1 MTLHAVAPYPMAR
14 TRTSS
19 PTYEP
24 TPASRAL
31 KLRRTELGKSQADVA
46 FDSEVLTQTTVS
58 ELERAKYGP
67 EDLTASRLAA
77 LARGLNWTV
86 AELEQ
91 ATGLNLNLSPD
102 PPASRPLTDAER
114 RGGPSEAGVQL
125 VNDLHRIPV
134 RGMAAAGSA
143 FYSEDNILDYEYVTA
158 DEYRV
163 GMLAVQI
170 EGDSMEPH
178 VPHGSRVYVDVRL
191 TDPQEGKM
199 FLIHI
204 HGDGFVVKR
213 AKQVGHS
220 WLLLSD
226 NPAYQAFTPDEATVV
241 GQVYFIQP
249 RGWRA

>member
-1 MTLHAVAPYPMAR
+1 MAR

-91 ATGLNLNLSPD
+91 ATGLNLNLSPA

-114 RGGPSEAGVQL
+114 RGWTL
-125 VNDLHRIPV
+125 
-134 RGMAAAGSA
+134 
-143 FYSEDNILDYEYVTA
+143 
-158 DEYRV
+158 
-163 GMLAVQI
+163 
-170 EGDSMEPH
+170 
-178 VPHGSRVYVDVRL
+178 
-191 TDPQEGKM
+191 
-199 FLIHI
+199 
-204 HGDGFVVKR
+204 
-213 AKQVGHS
+213 
-220 WLLLSD
+220 
-226 NPAYQAFTPDEATVV
+226 PDEDQGPEIPEALRVAAEKYGHGENAPLAERRWLEELADLDFREEPETPEDWLAL
-241 GQVYFIQP
+241 YSRLSKMIDP
-249 RGWRA
+249 KDRGN